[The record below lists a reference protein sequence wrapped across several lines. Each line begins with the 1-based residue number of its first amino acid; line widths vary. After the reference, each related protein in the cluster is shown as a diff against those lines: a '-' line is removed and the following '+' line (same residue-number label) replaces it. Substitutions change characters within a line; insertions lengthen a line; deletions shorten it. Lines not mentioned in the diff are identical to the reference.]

1 MTIENNENKAISWAS
16 RSATWALT
24 FGIVGFLSGFI
35 GPMIFNPSANQGPM
49 LGIFITGPAAFVVGG
64 LFGAISAFNKLSTRH
79 NLYALIVC
87 SVFVTGFLINVSV
100 PEPRTLGFV
109 VDAEIRDCKFAESAV
124 DGAIA
129 RWDKTT
135 WSESYQPRPNWKADI
150 SNMVKR
156 DKGVILDLFIFR
168 KRKLY
173 ENQKPWNR
181 GQRAASDWQDENNIT
196 SYYAR
201 FAGASCADYTD
212 RTRKL
217 YSPSWE
223 ASSLSPPDIL
233 PTFLGFYVLESVP
246 EQYKQ
251 LIK

>member
-109 VDAEIRDCKFAESAV
+109 VDAEIRDCKFAESAL
-124 DGAIA
+124 ATFFFA
-129 RWDKTT
+129 A
-135 WSESYQPRPNWKADI
+135 KADPTGSI
-150 SNMVKR
+150 IGPTTHLPAMVH
-156 DKGVILDLFIFR
+156 V
-168 KRKLY
+168 
-173 ENQKPWNR
+173 
-181 GQRAASDWQDENNIT
+181 
-196 SYYAR
+196 
-201 FAGASCADYTD
+201 
-212 RTRKL
+212 
-217 YSPSWE
+217 WE
-223 ASSLSPPDIL
+223 L
-233 PTFLGFYVLESVP
+233 
-246 EQYKQ
+246 
-251 LIK
+251 

>member
-1 MTIENNENKAISWAS
+1 MTIGNSENTTINWAG
-16 RSATWALT
+16 RSAIWAFTL
-24 FGIVGFLSGFI
+24 GGVGFLSGFM
-35 GPMIFNPSANQGPM
+35 GPVIFNPSANQGPL
-49 LGIFITGPAAFVVGG
+49 LGIFITGPVAFVVGG

-79 NLYALIVC
+79 NLYALILC
-87 SVFVTGFLINVSV
+87 SVFITGITINVSLL
-100 PEPRTLGFV
+100 EPRYLGFV

-129 RWDKTT
+129 RWDKTN
-135 WSESYQPRPNWKADI
+135 WPESYQPRSNWKADVP
-150 SNMVKR
+150 NMLKK
-156 DKGVILDLFIFR
+156 DKGVILNLFVFR
-168 KRKLY
+168 KRKFY
-173 ENQKPWNR
+173 ENQKPWNK
-181 GQRAASDWQDENNIT
+181 GQRVATDWHDENNLT

-201 FAGASCADYTD
+201 FTGASCADYTD

-217 YSPSWE
+217 YFPSWE
-223 ASSLSPPDIL
+223 ASSISPPDIL